1 MTDRNKNQL
10 GTAPIG
16 PLLFKLA
23 VPTVMAQIINML
35 YNVVD
40 RIYLGH
46 IPGEGSLALTGVGVC
61 LPIILVV
68 SAFAALVAS
77 GGAPKASIAMGRGD
91 NEEAEKILG
100 SCFSFLIIISLVLSI
115 VLVVWNRPMLLSFG
129 ASDNTIDYASS
140 YMTIYA
146 LGTICVQMTLGMNAF
161 ITAQGKTTVSMLTV
175 VIGAVVNIILDP
187 IFIFAFGMGV
197 KGAALATVISQGVSC
212 VWCIVYITGE
222 KSLLRL
228 RVKNMRIVPSLLL
241 PCLGLG
247 ISTFIMQSTESII
260 SVCFNSS
267 LLKYGGDI
275 AVGAMTISASVMQMG
290 MLPLQGIS
298 QGAQPISSYSYGKGD
313 KERVKKCFKY
323 LLLSSFAF
331 SFVLWV
337 LIELFPSVFASIFSP
352 DPLLV
357 EYASKALRIYM
368 GATLVFGIQ
377 ISCQMTFIAV
387 GNAVSSIIVA
397 VLRKFVLLIPMIYII
412 PHFFQNKTMGVFA
425 AEPIAD
431 FMAVTCTAII
441 FYFQFRAS
449 LRKIDE
455 REKTDLVENRE

>member
-23 VPTVMAQIINML
+23 VPTVVAQIINML

-91 NEEAEKILG
+91 NDEAERILG
-100 SCFSFLIIISLVLSI
+100 SCFSFLIIISIVLSVVLVL
-115 VLVVWNRPMLLSFG
+115 WNRPMLLTFG
-129 ASDNTIDYASS
+129 ASENTIDYASS

-146 LGTICVQMTLGMNAF
+146 SGTIFVQMTLGMNAF
-161 ITAQGKTTVSMLTV
+161 ITAQGKTTISMLTV
-175 VIGAVVNIILDP
+175 VIGAVMNIILDP
-187 IFIFAFGMGV
+187 IFIFVFKMGV
-197 KGAALATVISQGVSC
+197 KGAALATILSQCVSSI
-212 VWCIVYITGE
+212 WCIIFISGK

-228 RVKNMRIVPSLLL
+228 KVKNMKIEHSLLF
-241 PCLGLG
+241 PCLALG
-247 ISTFIMQSTESII
+247 ISTFIMQSTESVI

-275 AVGAMTISASVMQMG
+275 AVGAMTICTSVMQMG

-298 QGAQPISSYSYGKGD
+298 QGAQPISSYSYGAGN
-313 KERVKKCFKY
+313 KERVKKCYKY
-323 LLLSSFAF
+323 LLISSLTF
-331 SFVLWV
+331 STLLWALV
-337 LIELFPSVFASIFSP
+337 QLFPSVFASIFSP

-368 GATLVFGIQ
+368 GATFVFGIQ
-377 ISCQMTFIAV
+377 ISCQMTFISI
-387 GNAVSSIIVA
+387 GNAVSSVIVA
-397 VLRKFVLLIPMIYII
+397 ILRKFILLIPLIYIV
-412 PHFFQNKTMGVFA
+412 PHFFSDKTAGVFA
-425 AEPIAD
+425 AEPVAD
-431 FMAVTCTAII
+431 FLAVICTVII
-441 FYFQFRAS
+441 FTFQFKKS
-449 LRKIDE
+449 LSKIN
-455 REKTDLVENRE
+455 EKKKVKNLED

>member
-1 MTDRNKNQL
+1 MEKNNNEL
-10 GTAPIG
+10 GSAPIG

-23 VPTVMAQIINML
+23 VPTVVAQLINML

-91 NEEAEKILG
+91 NDEAERILG
-100 SCFSFLIIISLVLSI
+100 SCFSFLIIISVVLSLVLI
-115 VLVVWNRPMLLSFG
+115 IFNRPMLLTFG
-129 ASDNTIDYASS
+129 ASENTIDYASS

-146 LGTICVQMTLGMNAF
+146 CGTIFVQMTLGMNAF
-161 ITAQGKTTVSMLTV
+161 ITAQGKTTTSMLTV
-175 VIGAVVNIILDP
+175 VIGAVMNIILDP
-187 IFIFAFGMGV
+187 IFIFVFGMGV
-197 KGAALATVISQGVSC
+197 KGAALATIMSQCVSS
-212 VWCIVYITGE
+212 VWCIVFITGK

-228 RVKNMRIVPSLLL
+228 KVKNMKIVPALLL
-241 PCLGLG
+241 PCLALG
-247 ISTFIMQSTESII
+247 ISTFIMQSTESVI

-275 AVGAMTISASVMQMG
+275 AVGAMTICTSVIQMV

-298 QGAQPISSYSYGKGD
+298 QGAQPISSYSYGAGN
-313 KERVKKCFKY
+313 KERVKKCYKY
-323 LLLSSFAF
+323 LLISSFTF
-331 SFVLWV
+331 SIIAWA
-337 LIELFPSVFASIFSP
+337 LIQLFPQVFAKIFTP
-352 DPLLV
+352 DPELV
-357 EYASKALRIYM
+357 EYASKALRVYL
-368 GATLVFGIQ
+368 GAIFVFGIQ
-377 ISCQMTFIAV
+377 ISCQMTFISI
-387 GNAVSSIIVA
+387 GNALSSVIVA
-397 VLRKFVLLIPMIYII
+397 VVRKFVLLIPLIYIV
-412 PHFFQNKTMGVFA
+412 PHFFKDKTMGVFA

-431 FMAVTCTAII
+431 FIAVICTVTI

-449 LRKIDE
+449 LSKLDEGEKIE
-455 REKTDLVENRE
+455 V

>member
-1 MTDRNKNQL
+1 MERDNTEL

-23 VPTVMAQIINML
+23 VPTVVAQIINML

-61 LPIILVV
+61 FPIIMVV
-68 SAFAALVAS
+68 SAFSSLVAS

-91 NEEAEKILG
+91 KDEAERILG
-100 SCFSFLIIISLVLSI
+100 SCFSFLFIISLVISV
-115 VLVVWNRPMLLSFG
+115 VLVLWNKPMLLTFG
-129 ASDNTIDYASS
+129 ASENTIYYASS

-146 LGTICVQMTLGMNAF
+146 SGTLFVQMTLGMNAF
-161 ITAQGKTTVSMLTV
+161 ITAQGKTTVSMCVV
-175 VIGAVVNIILDP
+175 VIGAVLNIILDP
-187 IFIFAFGMGV
+187 IFIFGFGMGV
-197 KGAALATVISQGVSC
+197 KGAALATIISQCVSSIL
-212 VWCIVYITGE
+212 CIAYISSD
-222 KSLLRL
+222 KSILRL
-228 RVKNMRIVPSLLL
+228 KITRLKIVPSLLFS
-241 PCLGLG
+241 CLALG

-323 LLLSSFAF
+323 LL
-331 SFVLWV
+331 
-337 LIELFPSVFASIFSP
+337 
-352 DPLLV
+352 
-357 EYASKALRIYM
+357 
-368 GATLVFGIQ
+368 
-377 ISCQMTFIAV
+377 
-387 GNAVSSIIVA
+387 
-397 VLRKFVLLIPMIYII
+397 
-412 PHFFQNKTMGVFA
+412 
-425 AEPIAD
+425 
-431 FMAVTCTAII
+431 
-441 FYFQFRAS
+441 
-449 LRKIDE
+449 
-455 REKTDLVENRE
+455 

>member
-1 MTDRNKNQL
+1 MEKNNNEL
-10 GTAPIG
+10 GSAPIG

-23 VPTVMAQIINML
+23 VPTVVAQLINML

-91 NEEAEKILG
+91 NDEAERILG
-100 SCFSFLIIISLVLSI
+100 SCFSFLIIISIMLSLVLI
-115 VLVVWNRPMLLSFG
+115 IFNRPMLLTFG
-129 ASDNTIDYASS
+129 ASENTIDYASS

-146 LGTICVQMTLGMNAF
+146 CGTIFVQMTLGMNAF
-161 ITAQGKTTVSMLTV
+161 ITAQGKTTTSMLTV
-175 VIGAVVNIILDP
+175 VIGAVMNIILDP
-187 IFIFAFGMGV
+187 IFIFVFGMGV
-197 KGAALATVISQGVSC
+197 KGAALATIMSQCVSS
-212 VWCIVYITGE
+212 VWCIVFITGK

-228 RVKNMRIVPSLLL
+228 KVKNMKIVPALLL
-241 PCLGLG
+241 PCLALG
-247 ISTFIMQSTESII
+247 ISTFIMQSTESVI

-275 AVGAMTISASVMQMG
+275 AVGAMTICTSVIQMV

-298 QGAQPISSYSYGKGD
+298 QGAQPISSYSYGAGN
-313 KERVKKCFKY
+313 KERVKKCYKY
-323 LLLSSFAF
+323 LLISSFTF
-331 SFVLWV
+331 STIAWA
-337 LIELFPSVFASIFSP
+337 LILLFPQVFAKIFTP
-352 DPLLV
+352 DPELV
-357 EYASKALRIYM
+357 EYASKALRVYL
-368 GATLVFGIQ
+368 GAIFVFGIQ
-377 ISCQMTFIAV
+377 ISCQMTFISI
-387 GNAVSSIIVA
+387 GNALSSVIVA
-397 VLRKFVLLIPMIYII
+397 VVRKFVLLIPLIYIV
-412 PHFFQNKTMGVFA
+412 PHFFKDNTMGVFA

-431 FMAVTCTAII
+431 FIAVICTVTI

-449 LRKIDE
+449 LSKLDEGEKIE
-455 REKTDLVENRE
+455 V

>member
-129 ASDNTIDYASS
+129 ASENTIDYASS

-161 ITAQGKTTVSMLTV
+161 ITAQGKTTISMLTV

-247 ISTFIMQSTESII
+247 ISTFIMQSTESVI

-275 AVGAMTISASVMQMG
+275 AVGAMTICTSVMQMG

-298 QGAQPISSYSYGKGD
+298 QGAQPISSYSYGAGK
-313 KERVKKCFKY
+313 KERVKKCYKY
-323 LLLSSFAF
+323 LLCSSLAF
-331 SFVLWV
+331 SSLLWALV
-337 LIELFPSVFASIFSP
+337 QLFPRIFASIFSP
-352 DPLLV
+352 DPELV

-368 GATLVFGIQ
+368 GATVIFGVQ
-377 ISCQMTFIAV
+377 ISCQMTFISI
-387 GNAVSSIIVA
+387 GNAISSVIVA
-397 VLRKFVLLIPMIYII
+397 ILRKFVLLIPLIYIT
-412 PHFFQNKTMGVFA
+412 PHFFSNKTLGVFA

-431 FMAVTCTAII
+431 FLAVICTVMI
-441 FYFQFRAS
+441 FIFQFRSS
-449 LRKIDE
+449 LSKIDE
-455 REKTDLVENRE
+455 RRKTEEMGD

>member
-1 MTDRNKNQL
+1 MEKNNNEL
-10 GTAPIG
+10 GSAPIG

-23 VPTVMAQIINML
+23 VPTVVAQLINML

-91 NEEAEKILG
+91 NDEAERILG
-100 SCFSFLIIISLVLSI
+100 SCFSFLIIISVVLSLVLI
-115 VLVVWNRPMLLSFG
+115 IFNRPMLLTFG
-129 ASDNTIDYASS
+129 ASENTIDYASS

-146 LGTICVQMTLGMNAF
+146 CGTIFVQMTLGMNAF
-161 ITAQGKTTVSMLTV
+161 ITAQGKTTTSMLTV
-175 VIGAVVNIILDP
+175 VIGAVMNIILDP
-187 IFIFAFGMGV
+187 IFIFVFGMGV
-197 KGAALATVISQGVSC
+197 KGAALATIMSQCVSS
-212 VWCIVYITGE
+212 VWCIVFITGK

-228 RVKNMRIVPSLLL
+228 KVKNMKIVPALLL
-241 PCLGLG
+241 PCLALG
-247 ISTFIMQSTESII
+247 ISTFIMQSTESVI

-275 AVGAMTISASVMQMG
+275 AVGAMTICTSVIQMV

-298 QGAQPISSYSYGKGD
+298 QGAQPISSYSYGAGN
-313 KERVKKCFKY
+313 KERVKKCYKY
-323 LLLSSFAF
+323 LLISSFTF
-331 SFVLWV
+331 STIAWA
-337 LIELFPSVFASIFSP
+337 LILLFPQVFAKIFTP
-352 DPLLV
+352 DPELV
-357 EYASKALRIYM
+357 EYASKALRVYL
-368 GATLVFGIQ
+368 GAIFVFGIQ
-377 ISCQMTFIAV
+377 ISCQMTFISI
-387 GNAVSSIIVA
+387 GNALSSVIVA
-397 VLRKFVLLIPMIYII
+397 VVRKFVLLIPLIYIV
-412 PHFFQNKTMGVFA
+412 PHFFKDNTMGVFA

-431 FMAVTCTAII
+431 FIAVICTVTI

-449 LRKIDE
+449 LSKLDEGEKIE
-455 REKTDLVENRE
+455 V

>member
-1 MTDRNKNQL
+1 MEKNNNEL
-10 GTAPIG
+10 GSAPIG

-23 VPTVMAQIINML
+23 VPTVVAQLINML

-91 NEEAEKILG
+91 NDEAERILG
-100 SCFSFLIIISLVLSI
+100 SCFSFLIIISVVLSLVLI
-115 VLVVWNRPMLLSFG
+115 IFNRPMLLTFG
-129 ASDNTIDYASS
+129 ASENTIDYASS

-146 LGTICVQMTLGMNAF
+146 CGTIFVQMTLGMNAF
-161 ITAQGKTTVSMLTV
+161 ITAQGKTTTSMLTV
-175 VIGAVVNIILDP
+175 VIGAVMNIILDP
-187 IFIFAFGMGV
+187 IFIFVFGMGV
-197 KGAALATVISQGVSC
+197 KGAALATIMSQCVSS
-212 VWCIVYITGE
+212 VWCIVFITGK

-228 RVKNMRIVPSLLL
+228 KVKNMRIVPSLLL
-241 PCLGLG
+241 PCLALG
-247 ISTFIMQSTESII
+247 ISTFIMQSTESVI

-275 AVGAMTISASVMQMG
+275 AVGAMTICTSVIQMV

-298 QGAQPISSYSYGKGD
+298 QGAQPISSYSYGAGN
-313 KERVKKCFKY
+313 KERVKKCYKY
-323 LLLSSFAF
+323 LLISSFTF
-331 SFVLWV
+331 STIAWA
-337 LIELFPSVFASIFSP
+337 LILLFPQVFAKIFTP
-352 DPLLV
+352 DPELV
-357 EYASKALRIYM
+357 EYASKALRVYL
-368 GATLVFGIQ
+368 GAIFVFGIQ
-377 ISCQMTFIAV
+377 ISCQMTFISI
-387 GNAVSSIIVA
+387 GNALSSVIVA
-397 VLRKFVLLIPMIYII
+397 VVRKFVLLIPLIYIV
-412 PHFFQNKTMGVFA
+412 PHFFKDKTMGVFA

-431 FMAVTCTAII
+431 FIAVICTVTI

-449 LRKIDE
+449 LSKLDEGEKIE
-455 REKTDLVENRE
+455 V

>member
-1 MTDRNKNQL
+1 MERDNTEL

-23 VPTVMAQIINML
+23 VPTVVAQIINML

-61 LPIILVV
+61 FPIIMVV
-68 SAFAALVAS
+68 SAFSSLVAS

-91 NEEAEKILG
+91 KEEAEKILG
-100 SCFSFLIIISLVLSI
+100 SCFSFLFIISLVISV
-115 VLVVWNRPMLLSFG
+115 VLVLWNKPMLLTFG
-129 ASDNTIDYASS
+129 ASENTIYYASS

-146 LGTICVQMTLGMNAF
+146 SGTLFVQMTLGMNAF
-161 ITAQGKTTVSMLTV
+161 ITAQGKTTVSMCVV
-175 VIGAVVNIILDP
+175 VIGALLNIILDP
-187 IFIFAFGMGV
+187 IFIFGFGMGV
-197 KGAALATVISQGVSC
+197 KGAALATIIAYISSD
-212 VWCIVYITGE
+212 
-222 KSLLRL
+222 KSILRL
-228 RVKNMRIVPSLLL
+228 KITRLKIVPSLLFS
-241 PCLGLG
+241 CLALG

-357 EYASKALRIYM
+357 EYASKALRVYM

-431 FMAVTCTAII
+431 FIAVTCTSII

-455 REKTDLVENRE
+455 REKTDIVGNRE

>member
-1 MTDRNKNQL
+1 MNRNNSKL

-23 VPTVMAQIINML
+23 VPTVVAQIINML

-91 NEEAEKILG
+91 NDEAERIIG
-100 SCFSFLIIISLVLSI
+100 SCLSFLIIISIVLSV
-115 VLVVWNRPMLLSFG
+115 VLVIWNRPMLLTFG
-129 ASDNTIDYASS
+129 ASENTIDYASS

-146 LGTICVQMTLGMNAF
+146 CGTIFVQMTLGMNAF
-161 ITAQGKTTVSMLTV
+161 ITAQGKTTISMLTV
-175 VIGAVVNIILDP
+175 VIGAVLNIILDP

-197 KGAALATVISQGVSC
+197 KGAALATIMSQCVSSI
-212 VWCIVYITGE
+212 WCIIYISSK

-228 RVKNMRIVPSLLL
+228 KVKNMKIEPSLLF
-241 PCLGLG
+241 PCLALG
-247 ISTFIMQSTESII
+247 ISTFIMQSTESVI

-275 AVGAMTISASVMQMG
+275 AVGAMTICTSVMQMG

-298 QGAQPISSYSYGKGD
+298 QGAQPISSYL
-313 KERVKKCFKY
+313 F
-323 LLLSSFAF
+323 LL
-331 SFVLWV
+331 
-337 LIELFPSVFASIFSP
+337 
-352 DPLLV
+352 
-357 EYASKALRIYM
+357 
-368 GATLVFGIQ
+368 
-377 ISCQMTFIAV
+377 
-387 GNAVSSIIVA
+387 
-397 VLRKFVLLIPMIYII
+397 
-412 PHFFQNKTMGVFA
+412 
-425 AEPIAD
+425 
-431 FMAVTCTAII
+431 
-441 FYFQFRAS
+441 
-449 LRKIDE
+449 
-455 REKTDLVENRE
+455 

>member
-1 MTDRNKNQL
+1 MEKNNNEL
-10 GTAPIG
+10 GSAPIG

-23 VPTVMAQIINML
+23 VPTVVAQLINML

-91 NEEAEKILG
+91 NDEAERILG
-100 SCFSFLIIISLVLSI
+100 SCFSFLIIISVVLSLVLI
-115 VLVVWNRPMLLSFG
+115 IFNRPMLLTFG
-129 ASDNTIDYASS
+129 ASENTIDYASS

-146 LGTICVQMTLGMNAF
+146 CGTIFVQMTLGMNAF
-161 ITAQGKTTVSMLTV
+161 ITAQGKTTTSMLTV
-175 VIGAVVNIILDP
+175 VIGAVMNIILDP
-187 IFIFAFGMGV
+187 IFIFVFGMGV
-197 KGAALATVISQGVSC
+197 KGAALATIMSQCVSS
-212 VWCIVYITGE
+212 VWCIVFITGK

-228 RVKNMRIVPSLLL
+228 KVKNMKIVPALLL
-241 PCLGLG
+241 PCLALG
-247 ISTFIMQSTESII
+247 ISTFIMQSTESVI

-275 AVGAMTISASVMQMG
+275 AVGAMTICTSVIQMV

-298 QGAQPISSYSYGKGD
+298 QGAQPISSYSYGAGN
-313 KERVKKCFKY
+313 KERVKKCYKY
-323 LLLSSFAF
+323 LLISSFTF
-331 SFVLWV
+331 STIAWA
-337 LIELFPSVFASIFSP
+337 LILLFPQVFAKIFTP
-352 DPLLV
+352 DPELV
-357 EYASKALRIYM
+357 EYASKALRVYL
-368 GATLVFGIQ
+368 GAIFVFGIQ
-377 ISCQMTFIAV
+377 ISCQMTFISI
-387 GNAVSSIIVA
+387 GNALSSVIVA
-397 VLRKFVLLIPMIYII
+397 VVRKFVLLIPLIYIV
-412 PHFFQNKTMGVFA
+412 PHFFKDKTMGVFA

-431 FMAVTCTAII
+431 FIAVICTVTI

-449 LRKIDE
+449 LSKLDEGEKIE
-455 REKTDLVENRE
+455 V

>member
-1 MTDRNKNQL
+1 MNRNNSEL

-23 VPTVMAQIINML
+23 VPTVVAQIINML

-91 NEEAEKILG
+91 NDEAERIIG
-100 SCFSFLIIISLVLSI
+100 SCLSFLIIISIVLSV
-115 VLVVWNRPMLLSFG
+115 VLVIWNRPMLLTFG
-129 ASDNTIDYASS
+129 ASENTIDYASS

-146 LGTICVQMTLGMNAF
+146 CGTIFVQMTLGMNAF
-161 ITAQGKTTVSMLTV
+161 ITAQGKTTISMLTV
-175 VIGAVVNIILDP
+175 VIGAVLNIILDP

-197 KGAALATVISQGVSC
+197 KGAALATILSQCVSSI
-212 VWCIVYITGE
+212 WCIIYISSK

-228 RVKNMRIVPSLLL
+228 KVKNMKIEPSLLF
-241 PCLGLG
+241 PCLALG
-247 ISTFIMQSTESII
+247 ISTFIMQSTESVI

-275 AVGAMTISASVMQMG
+275 AVGAMTICTSVMQMG

-298 QGAQPISSYSYGKGD
+298 QGAQPISS
-313 KERVKKCFKY
+313 
-323 LLLSSFAF
+323 
-331 SFVLWV
+331 
-337 LIELFPSVFASIFSP
+337 
-352 DPLLV
+352 
-357 EYASKALRIYM
+357 
-368 GATLVFGIQ
+368 
-377 ISCQMTFIAV
+377 
-387 GNAVSSIIVA
+387 
-397 VLRKFVLLIPMIYII
+397 
-412 PHFFQNKTMGVFA
+412 
-425 AEPIAD
+425 
-431 FMAVTCTAII
+431 
-441 FYFQFRAS
+441 
-449 LRKIDE
+449 
-455 REKTDLVENRE
+455 

>member
-1 MTDRNKNQL
+1 MERDNTEL

-23 VPTVMAQIINML
+23 VPTVVAQIINML

-61 LPIILVV
+61 FPIIMVV
-68 SAFAALVAS
+68 SAFSSLVAS

-91 NEEAEKILG
+91 KEEAEKILG
-100 SCFSFLIIISLVLSI
+100 SCFTFLFIISLVISV
-115 VLVVWNRPMLLSFG
+115 VLVLWNKPMLLTFG
-129 ASDNTIDYASS
+129 ASENTIYYASS

-146 LGTICVQMTLGMNAF
+146 SGTLFVQMTLGMNAF
-161 ITAQGKTTVSMLTV
+161 ITAQGKTTVSMCVV
-175 VIGAVVNIILDP
+175 VIGAVLNIILDP
-187 IFIFAFGMGV
+187 IFIFGFGMGV
-197 KGAALATVISQGVSC
+197 KGAALATIISQCVSSIL
-212 VWCIVYITGE
+212 CIAYISSD
-222 KSLLRL
+222 KSILRL
-228 RVKNMRIVPSLLL
+228 KITRLKIVPSLLFS
-241 PCLGLG
+241 CLALG

-357 EYASKALRIYM
+357 EYASKALRVYM

-431 FMAVTCTAII
+431 FMPVTCTAII

-455 REKTDLVENRE
+455 REKTDIVGNRE

>member
-1 MTDRNKNQL
+1 MEKNNNEL
-10 GTAPIG
+10 GSAPIG

-23 VPTVMAQIINML
+23 VPTVVAQLINML

-91 NEEAEKILG
+91 NDEAERILG
-100 SCFSFLIIISLVLSI
+100 SCFSFLIIISIMLSLVLI
-115 VLVVWNRPMLLSFG
+115 IFNRPMLLTFG
-129 ASDNTIDYASS
+129 ASENTIDYASS

-146 LGTICVQMTLGMNAF
+146 CGTIFVQMTLGMNAF
-161 ITAQGKTTVSMLTV
+161 ITAQGKTTTSMLTV
-175 VIGAVVNIILDP
+175 VIGAVMNIILDP
-187 IFIFAFGMGV
+187 IFIFVFGMGV
-197 KGAALATVISQGVSC
+197 KGAALATIMSQCVSS
-212 VWCIVYITGE
+212 VWCIVFITGK

-228 RVKNMRIVPSLLL
+228 KVKNMRIVPSLLL
-241 PCLGLG
+241 PCLALG
-247 ISTFIMQSTESII
+247 ISTFIMQSTESVI

-275 AVGAMTISASVMQMG
+275 AVGAMTICTSVIQMV

-298 QGAQPISSYSYGKGD
+298 QGAQPISSYSYGAGN
-313 KERVKKCFKY
+313 KERVKKCYKY
-323 LLLSSFAF
+323 LLISSFTF
-331 SFVLWV
+331 SIIAWA
-337 LIELFPSVFASIFSP
+337 LIQLFPQVFAKIFTP
-352 DPLLV
+352 DPELV
-357 EYASKALRIYM
+357 EYASKALRVYL
-368 GATLVFGIQ
+368 GAIFVFGIQ
-377 ISCQMTFIAV
+377 ISCQMTFISI
-387 GNAVSSIIVA
+387 GNALSSVIVA
-397 VLRKFVLLIPMIYII
+397 VVRKFVLLIPLIYIV
-412 PHFFQNKTMGVFA
+412 PHFFKDKTMGVFA

-431 FMAVTCTAII
+431 FIAVICTVTI

-449 LRKIDE
+449 LSKLDEGEKIE
-455 REKTDLVENRE
+455 V